1 MHCIT
6 NRYKF
11 ILIKTSIFW
20 FFLEIFLVFFNFL
33 LLKNCFFKFYL
44 RLLGLIN
51 SNNYTMKTKFNGF
64 LTLLL
69 AFVVQISFAQ
79 EKTITGTVSDASGI
93 LPGVSVIIK
102 GSTTGTE
109 TDFDG
114 KYSIKTKV
122 GDVLVFRYLG
132 YKTLERS
139 VTAGLTTINVEMTED
154 DNVLEEIVITGYS
167 LISKAKVSTASTQL
181 NASTIEDRPSGN
193 LVQTLA
199 GQVPGLDIS
208 ISSGQPGANALVQLR
223 GVNSIGG
230 NTEPLFIL
238 DGIPVDEDNFRS
250 INQNEIET
258 ITVLK
263 DAGATAIYGSRGANG
278 VIVMTT
284 KTGKKNQPLQIRVN
298 NIYSLSSFPSDKYNR
313 MNSQQY
319 ATLERQR
326 GIGLGS
332 GAAVGISYP
341 SNGGPL
347 TDAQIAALPNG
358 DWEDEFL
365 RVGQTKN
372 LTVTL
377 SSGGANSNQF
387 TSLGYFE
394 QEGVL
399 KVSDLKRFNLRNNIN
414 GGNDKFRYGTSV
426 SLNYSTNNTPS
437 SVGTAGINQNP
448 FFGANFA
455 LPYLLPEEKPTSQE
469 LVDNLIFG
477 YSPYFIQDKLFN
489 DLELTEELKIIASI
503 NASLNIT
510 KNLVASITTGVDYQ
524 QTNFTGFRDPE
535 AFNALLFNEDNPGF
549 ANQNS
554 RRRAAFNTT
563 TSLNYN
569 VEFGKH
575 SISAGLYS
583 EYFKAFLRD
592 FGFRANGLNPKTFHP
607 GDDAGF
613 IGDNANDDLFV
624 DTVFANRIDAGL
636 LSYFGTL
643 DYDYDSTYGLSA
655 TLRRDASYRFST
667 TNRWGT
673 FWSVSGR
680 INFDKLPFL
689 EDSAINQL
697 KLRGSYGTTGN
708 QRIAGGNYYTAP
720 DLAFDFFGTGVG
732 YNGEQTIG
740 LTQLGND
747 TLKWETVAQANI
759 GIDFGVWNSRLRGS
773 FDYYRKKTT
782 DLFQSLPVSAITS
795 VTSINANTGSLHN
808 NGFDLE
814 LAYDIIRNN
823 DFKFTVQAVANVNKN
838 YLDDLPADV
847 DPITGEV
854 QIIGIG
860 RNGGALGERFDVRYA
875 GVNPA
880 NGNELFLDRNGNLTE
895 NPNPDSDRIW
905 SGINSIPES
914 QGSLSFN
921 LDYKGFFFQTQFN
934 YVLGVDQLDFDYAAL
949 MDVTSISQFNLSA
962 DLLRSWTPT
971 NRVTDVPTIQPG
983 SNVGN
988 FASNR
993 FLADKDHVRLRFA
1006 TFGYNFPKSTLSKTG
1021 LSTLRLFVN
1030 GENLVTFTKFRGF
1043 DAASRLTGREY
1054 PTPVTYSL
1062 GVEIGF

>member
-1 MHCIT
+1 
-6 NRYKF
+6 
-11 ILIKTSIFW
+11 
-20 FFLEIFLVFFNFL
+20 
-33 LLKNCFFKFYL
+33 
-44 RLLGLIN
+44 
-51 SNNYTMKTKFNGF
+51 MKTKFNGI

-79 EKTITGTVSDASGI
+79 QKTISGKVTDSSGS
-93 LPGVSVIIK
+93 LPGVSVLIK
-102 GSTTGTE
+102 GTTTGTE

-114 KYSIKTKV
+114 KYSIIVKS

-132 YKTLERS
+132 YEVVEKKIGTS
-139 VTAGLTTINVEMTED
+139 STINLLMKED
-154 DNVLEEIVITGYS
+154 ANVLDEIVVTGYS
-167 LISKAKVSTASTQL
+167 LISKKKVSTASTQL

-223 GVNSIGG
+223 GVNSING

-238 DGIPVDEDNFRS
+238 DGTPVDEDNFRS
-250 INQNEIET
+250 INQNEIAS

-278 VIVMTT
+278 VIVIKT
-284 KTGKKNQPLQIRVN
+284 KTGSKNTPLQVN
-298 NIYSLSSFPSDKYNR
+298 FNSIISFSSFPDNKYNL

-332 GAAVGISYP
+332 GAKVGISYP
-341 SNGGPL
+341 ANGGPL
-347 TDAQIAALPNG
+347 TDEQIAALPTG
-358 DWEDEFL
+358 DWEREFL
-365 RVGQTKN
+365 RTGITKN
-372 LTVTL
+372 HTLTLT
-377 SSGGANSNQF
+377 SGGENSNQF
-387 TSLGYFE
+387 TSIGYFE

-414 GGNDKFRYGTSV
+414 GGSDKFKYGTSV
-426 SLNYSTNNTPS
+426 SLNYSTNNTPTS
-437 SVGTAGINQNP
+437 IGTSGINQNP
-448 FFGANFA
+448 FFGANGA
-455 LPYLLPEEKPTSQE
+455 LPYLLPEEKPTTQE

-477 YSPYFIQDKLFN
+477 YSPYFIQDKLFR
-489 DLELTEELKIIASI
+489 DRQLTEELKIIASI

-510 KNLVASITTGVDYQ
+510 DNLTASLITGVDYQ
-524 QTNFTGFRDPE
+524 ATSLISTRDPE
-535 AFNALLFNEDNPGF
+535 GFNAQYFNSDNPGYST
-549 ANQNS
+549 QDS

-563 TSLNYN
+563 ASLNYN
-569 VEFGKH
+569 IELDKH
-575 SISAGLYS
+575 TISAGLYS

-592 FGFRANGLNPKTFHP
+592 FGFTSNGLNPKTFFP

-624 DTVFANRIDAGL
+624 DTVFASRIDAGL

-643 DYDYDSTYGLSA
+643 DYDYNSTFGLSA

-673 FWSVSGR
+673 FWSVSARVNLDQLDFMQGSD
-680 INFDKLPFL
+680 IN
-689 EDSAINQL
+689 NL

-708 QRIAGGNYYTAP
+708 QRINGGTYYTSP
-720 DLAFDFFGTGVG
+720 DLAFDFYATGVG

-740 LTQLGND
+740 LSQLGND
-747 TLKWETVAQANI
+747 TLKWETVQQGNI

-773 FDYYRKKTT
+773 VDYYRKKTS

-795 VTSINANTGSLHN
+795 VTSINANTGSLYN

-814 LAYDIIRNN
+814 VAYDIIKNN
-823 DFKFTVQAVANVNKN
+823 DLKITANAVGNFNEN
-838 YLDDLPADV
+838 YLGDLPAEVDDV
-847 DPITGEV
+847 TGEV

-860 RNGGALGERFDVRYA
+860 RNGGPIFERFDVRYA

-880 NGNELFLDRNGNLTE
+880 NGNELFYDRDGNITE
-895 NPNPDSDRIW
+895 TPDVDKDRVW
-905 SGINSIPES
+905 SGLNTTPEA
-914 QGSLSFN
+914 QGSFGLN
-921 LDYKGFFFQTQFN
+921 IDYKGFFFQTQWN
-934 YVLGVDQLDFDYAAL
+934 YVLGVDQLDFDYENF
-949 MDVTSISQFNLSA
+949 MDPTSISQFNLSS
-962 DLLRSWTPT
+962 DLLRAWTPT
-971 NRVTDVPTIQPG
+971 NRVTDVPSIQPG

-993 FLADKDHVRLRFA
+993 FLADKDFLRLRFA
-1006 TFGYNFPKSTLSKTG
+1006 TIGYSFPQDVLKKVG
-1021 LSTLRLFVN
+1021 FKKLRIFAN
-1030 GENLVTFTKFRGF
+1030 GENLLTFTKFRGF

-1062 GVEIGF
+1062 GLEIGF

>member
-1 MHCIT
+1 
-6 NRYKF
+6 
-11 ILIKTSIFW
+11 
-20 FFLEIFLVFFNFL
+20 
-33 LLKNCFFKFYL
+33 
-44 RLLGLIN
+44 
-51 SNNYTMKTKFNGF
+51 MKTKFNGI

-79 EKTITGTVSDASGI
+79 QKTISGKVTDSSGS
-93 LPGVSVIIK
+93 LPGVSVLIK
-102 GSTTGTE
+102 GTTTGTE

-114 KYSIKTKV
+114 KYSIIVKS

-132 YKTLERS
+132 YEVVEKKIGTS
-139 VTAGLTTINVEMTED
+139 STINLLMKED
-154 DNVLEEIVITGYS
+154 ANVLDEIVVTGYS
-167 LISKAKVSTASTQL
+167 LISKKKVSTASTQL

-223 GVNSIGG
+223 GVNSING

-238 DGIPVDEDNFRS
+238 DGTPVDEDNFRS
-250 INQNEIET
+250 INQNEIAS

-278 VIVMTT
+278 VIVIKT
-284 KTGKKNQPLQIRVN
+284 KTGSKNTPLQVN
-298 NIYSLSSFPSDKYNR
+298 FNSIISFSSFPDNKYNL

-332 GAAVGISYP
+332 GASVGISYP
-341 SNGGPL
+341 ANGGPL
-347 TDAQIAALPNG
+347 TDEQIAALPTG
-358 DWEDEFL
+358 DWEREFL
-365 RVGQTKN
+365 RTGITKN
-372 LTVTL
+372 HTLTLT
-377 SSGGANSNQF
+377 SGGENSNQF
-387 TSLGYFE
+387 TSIGYFE
-394 QEGVL
+394 QEGAL

-414 GGNDKFRYGTSV
+414 GGSDKFKYGTSV
-426 SLNYSTNNTPS
+426 SLNYSTNNTPTS
-437 SVGTAGINQNP
+437 IGTSGINQNP
-448 FFGANFA
+448 FFGANGA
-455 LPYLLPEEKPTSQE
+455 LPYLLPEEKPSTQE

-477 YSPYFIQDKLFN
+477 YSPYFIQDKLFR
-489 DLELTEELKIIASI
+489 DRQLTEELKIIASI

-510 KNLVASITTGVDYQ
+510 DNLTASLITGVDYQ
-524 QTNFTGFRDPE
+524 ATSLISTRDPE
-535 AFNALLFNEDNPGF
+535 GFNAQYFNSDNPGYSS
-549 ANQNS
+549 QDS

-563 TSLNYN
+563 ASLNYN
-569 VEFGKH
+569 IELDKH
-575 SISAGLYS
+575 TISAGLYS

-592 FGFRANGLNPKTFHP
+592 FGFTSNGLNPKTFFP

-643 DYDYDSTYGLSA
+643 DYDYNSTFGLSA

-673 FWSVSGR
+673 FWSVSARVNLDQLDFMQGSD
-680 INFDKLPFL
+680 IN
-689 EDSAINQL
+689 NL

-708 QRIAGGNYYTAP
+708 QRINGGTYYTSP
-720 DLAFDFFGTGVG
+720 DLAFDFYATGVG

-740 LTQLGND
+740 LSQLGND
-747 TLKWETVAQANI
+747 TLKWETVQQGNI

-773 FDYYRKKTT
+773 VDYYRKKTS

-795 VTSINANTGSLHN
+795 VTSINANTGSLYN
-808 NGFDLE
+808 NGFDVE
-814 LAYDIIRNN
+814 VAYDIIRNN
-823 DFKFTVQAVANVNKN
+823 DLKITANAVGNFNEN
-838 YLDDLPADV
+838 YLGDLPAEVDDV
-847 DPITGEV
+847 TGEV
-854 QIIGIG
+854 QIINIG
-860 RNGGALGERFDVRYA
+860 RNGGPIFERFDVRYA

-880 NGNELFLDRNGNLTE
+880 NGNELFYDRDGNITE
-895 NPNPDSDRIW
+895 TPDVDKDRVW
-905 SGINSIPES
+905 SGLNTTPEA
-914 QGSLSFN
+914 QGSFGLN
-921 LDYKGFFFQTQFN
+921 IDYKGFFFQTQWN
-934 YVLGVDQLDFDYAAL
+934 YVLGVDQLDFDYANY
-949 MDVTSISQFNLSA
+949 MDPTSISQFNLSS
-962 DLLRSWTPT
+962 DLLRAWTPT
-971 NRVTDVPTIQPG
+971 NRVTDVPSIQPG

-993 FLADKDHVRLRFA
+993 FLADKDFLRLRFA
-1006 TFGYNFPKSTLSKTG
+1006 TIGYSFPQDVLKKVG
-1021 LSTLRLFVN
+1021 FKKLRIFAN
-1030 GENLVTFTKFRGF
+1030 GENLLTFTKFRGF

-1062 GVEIGF
+1062 GLEIGF

>member
-1 MHCIT
+1 
-6 NRYKF
+6 
-11 ILIKTSIFW
+11 
-20 FFLEIFLVFFNFL
+20 
-33 LLKNCFFKFYL
+33 
-44 RLLGLIN
+44 
-51 SNNYTMKTKFNGF
+51 MKTKFNGI

-79 EKTITGTVSDASGI
+79 QKIISGKVTDSSGS
-93 LPGVSVIIK
+93 LPGVSVLIK
-102 GSTTGTE
+102 GTTTGTE

-114 KYSIKTKV
+114 KYSISAKS

-132 YKTLERS
+132 YEVVEKKIGTS
-139 VTAGLTTINVEMTED
+139 STINLLMKED
-154 DNVLEEIVITGYS
+154 ANVLDEIVVTGYS
-167 LISKAKVSTASTQL
+167 LISKKKVSTASTQL

-223 GVNSIGG
+223 GVNSING

-238 DGIPVDEDNFRS
+238 DGTPVDEDNFRS
-250 INQNEIET
+250 INQNEIAS

-278 VIVMTT
+278 VIVIKT
-284 KTGKKNQPLQIRVN
+284 KTGSKNTPLQVN
-298 NIYSLSSFPSDKYNR
+298 FNSIISFSSFPDNKYNL

-332 GAAVGISYP
+332 GAKVGISYP
-341 SNGGPL
+341 ANGGPL
-347 TDAQIAALPNG
+347 TDEQIAALPTG
-358 DWEDEFL
+358 DWEREFL
-365 RVGQTKN
+365 RTGITKN
-372 LTVTL
+372 HTLTLT
-377 SSGGANSNQF
+377 SGGENSNQF
-387 TSLGYFE
+387 TSIGYFE

-414 GGNDKFRYGTSV
+414 GGSDKFKYGTSV
-426 SLNYSTNNTPS
+426 SLNYSTNNTPTS
-437 SVGTAGINQNP
+437 IGTNSINQNP
-448 FFGANFA
+448 FFGANAA
-455 LPYLLPEEKPTSQE
+455 LPYLLPEEKPTTQE

-477 YSPYFIQDKLFN
+477 YSPYFIQDKLFR
-489 DLELTEELKIIASI
+489 DRELTEELKIIASI

-510 KNLVASITTGVDYQ
+510 DNLTASLITGVDYQ
-524 QTNFTGFRDPE
+524 ATSLISTRDPE
-535 AFNALLFNEDNPGF
+535 GFNAQYFNSDNPGYSS
-549 ANQNS
+549 QNS

-563 TSLNYN
+563 ASLNYN
-569 VEFGKH
+569 IELDKH
-575 SISAGLYS
+575 TISAALYS

-592 FGFRANGLNPKTFHP
+592 FGFQSNGLNPKTFFP

-643 DYDYDSTYGLSA
+643 DYDYNSTFGLSA
-655 TLRRDASYRFST
+655 SLRRDASYRFST

-673 FWSVSGR
+673 FWSVSARVNLDQLDFMEGSD
-680 INFDKLPFL
+680 IN
-689 EDSAINQL
+689 NL
-697 KLRGSYGTTGN
+697 KLRGSYGTSGN
-708 QRIAGGNYYTAP
+708 QRINDGTYYSSP
-720 DLAFDFFGTGVG
+720 DLAFDFYATGVG

-740 LTQLGND
+740 LSQLGND
-747 TLKWETVAQANI
+747 TLKWETVQQGNI

-773 FDYYRKKTT
+773 VDYYRKKTS

-795 VTSINANTGSLHN
+795 VTSINANTGSLYN

-814 LAYDIIRNN
+814 VAYDIIRNN
-823 DFKFTVQAVANVNKN
+823 DLKITANAVGNFNEN
-838 YLDDLPADV
+838 YLGDLPAEVDDV
-847 DPITGEV
+847 TGEV
-854 QIIGIG
+854 QIIDIG
-860 RNGGALGERFDVRYA
+860 RNGGPIFERFDVRYA

-880 NGNELFLDRNGNLTE
+880 NGNELFYDRDGNITE
-895 NPNPDSDRIW
+895 TPDVDKDRVW
-905 SGINSIPES
+905 SGLNTTPEA
-914 QGSLSFN
+914 QGSFGLN
-921 LDYKGFFFQTQFN
+921 IDYKGFFFQTQWN
-934 YVLGVDQLDFDYAAL
+934 YVLGVDQLDLDYSRY
-949 MDVTSISQFNLSA
+949 MDPTSISQFNLSS
-962 DLLRSWTPT
+962 DLLRAWTPT
-971 NRVTDVPTIQPG
+971 NRVTDVPSIQPG

-993 FLADKDHVRLRFA
+993 FLADKDFLRLRFA
-1006 TFGYNFPKSTLSKTG
+1006 TIGYSFPQDVLKKVG
-1021 LSTLRLFVN
+1021 FKKLRIFAN
-1030 GENLVTFTKFRGF
+1030 GENLLTFTKFRGF
-1043 DAASRLTGREY
+1043 DAASRLTGLEY

-1062 GVEIGF
+1062 GLEIGF

>member
-1 MHCIT
+1 
-6 NRYKF
+6 
-11 ILIKTSIFW
+11 
-20 FFLEIFLVFFNFL
+20 
-33 LLKNCFFKFYL
+33 
-44 RLLGLIN
+44 
-51 SNNYTMKTKFNGF
+51 MKTKFNGI

-79 EKTITGTVSDASGI
+79 QKTISGKVTDSSGS
-93 LPGVSVIIK
+93 LPGVSVLIK
-102 GSTTGTE
+102 GTTTGTE

-114 KYSIKTKV
+114 KYSISVKS

-132 YKTLERS
+132 YEVVEKKIGTS
-139 VTAGLTTINVEMTED
+139 STINLLMKED
-154 DNVLEEIVITGYS
+154 ANVLDEIVVTGYS
-167 LISKAKVSTASTQL
+167 LISKKKVSTASTQL

-223 GVNSIGG
+223 GVNSING

-238 DGIPVDEDNFRS
+238 DGTPVDEDNFRS
-250 INQNEIET
+250 INQNEIAS

-278 VIVMTT
+278 VIVIKT
-284 KTGKKNQPLQIRVN
+284 KTGSKNTPLQVN
-298 NIYSLSSFPSDKYNR
+298 FNSIISFSSFPDNKYNL

-332 GAAVGISYP
+332 GAKVGISYP
-341 SNGGPL
+341 ANGGPL
-347 TDAQIAALPNG
+347 TDEQIAALPTG
-358 DWEDEFL
+358 DWEREFL
-365 RVGQTKN
+365 RTGITKN
-372 LTVTL
+372 HTLTLT
-377 SSGGANSNQF
+377 SGGENSNQF
-387 TSLGYFE
+387 TSIGYFE

-414 GGNDKFRYGTSV
+414 GGSDKFKYGTSV

-437 SVGTAGINQNP
+437 SIGTTGINQNP
-448 FFGANFA
+448 FFGANGA
-455 LPYLLPEEKPTSQE
+455 LPYLLPEEKPTTQE

-477 YSPYFIQDKLFN
+477 YSPYFIQDKLFR
-489 DLELTEELKIIASI
+489 DRELTEELKIIASI

-510 KNLVASITTGVDYQ
+510 DNLTASLITGVDYQ
-524 QTNFTGFRDPE
+524 ATSLISTRDPE
-535 AFNALLFNEDNPGF
+535 GFNAQYFNSDNPGYSS
-549 ANQNS
+549 QDS

-563 TSLNYN
+563 ASLNYN
-569 VEFGKH
+569 IELDKH
-575 SISAGLYS
+575 TISAALYS

-592 FGFRANGLNPKTFHP
+592 FGFQSNGLNPKTFFP

-643 DYDYDSTYGLSA
+643 DYDYNSTFGLSA
-655 TLRRDASYRFST
+655 SLRRDASYRFST

-673 FWSVSGR
+673 FWSVSAR
-680 INFDKLPFL
+680 INL
-689 EDSAINQL
+689 EQLDFMQGSDINNL

-708 QRIAGGNYYTAP
+708 QRINGGTYYTSP
-720 DLAFDFFGTGVG
+720 DLAFDFYATGVG

-740 LTQLGND
+740 LSQLGND
-747 TLKWETVAQANI
+747 TLKWETVQQVNI

-773 FDYYRKKTT
+773 VDYYRKKTS

-795 VTSINANTGSLHN
+795 VTSINANTGSLYN

-814 LAYDIIRNN
+814 VAYDIIRNN
-823 DFKFTVQAVANVNKN
+823 DLKITANAVGNFNEN
-838 YLDDLPADV
+838 YLGDLPAEVDDV
-847 DPITGEV
+847 TGEV
-854 QIIGIG
+854 QIIDIG
-860 RNGGALGERFDVRYA
+860 RNGGPIFERFDVRYA

-880 NGNELFLDRNGNLTE
+880 NGNELFYDRDGNITE
-895 NPNPDSDRIW
+895 TPDVDKDRVW
-905 SGINSIPES
+905 SGLNTTPEA
-914 QGSLSFN
+914 QGSFGLN
-921 LDYKGFFFQTQFN
+921 IDYKGFFFQTQWN
-934 YVLGVDQLDFDYAAL
+934 YVLGVDQLDFDYANY
-949 MDVTSISQFNLSA
+949 MDPTSISQFNLSS
-962 DLLRSWTPT
+962 DLLRAWTPT
-971 NRVTDVPTIQPG
+971 NRVTDVPSIQPG

-988 FASNR
+988 FESNR
-993 FLADKDHVRLRFA
+993 FLADKDFLRLRFA
-1006 TFGYNFPKSTLSKTG
+1006 TIGYSFPQDVLKKVG
-1021 LSTLRLFVN
+1021 FKKLRIFAN
-1030 GENLVTFTKFRGF
+1030 GENLLTFTKFRGF

-1062 GVEIGF
+1062 GLEIGF